1 MSSPTGNNKRKADA
15 LSCSHPMDSDDGG
28 GRPAVIARLKDA
40 TSVSDPS
47 PTTPHIPPPVWGRV
61 LDFMPY
67 EEVRSA
73 LLVGKIMANEAVKYV
88 RVLNF
93 MKSCELDGPSAQRFA
108 SIEEVNCLCLLS
120 GQSRSAVLCKDTTI
134 RLVPLLTTFA
144 KLKHIYVGG
153 LVTKDVGNGQ
163 EELSRRD
170 YGKVVCSSPENH
182 EELFM
187 ALFHSFLGAFKARV
201 LPSSLVRTNIIT
213 SWKHLPK
220 QWWHIEAGDNTN
232 SEGMC
237 VACRDV
243 FSYFPILEIML
254 EDHIICNCPHQ
265 MIEMYEII
273 SNREGAREIFQKASG
288 ARLPAF
294 LEFCLTANNFVVRE
308 EALRRRLA
316 DLGMSCGYKC
326 IYYLTMADIN
336 ELDRMIAFGF
346 DPGAV
351 SKESLYEE
359 LMIGNDDRQ
368 CDVYA
373 KSTIDA
379 LVARG
384 FPFAEADLI
393 LLDERMESALK
404 DLAARIYK

>member
-1 MSSPTGNNKRKADA
+1 M
-15 LSCSHPMDSDDGG
+15 
-28 GRPAVIARLKDA
+28 
-40 TSVSDPS
+40 
-47 PTTPHIPPPVWGRV
+47 
-61 LDFMPY
+61 
-67 EEVRSA
+67 
-73 LLVGKIMANEAVKYV
+73 
-88 RVLNF
+88 
-93 MKSCELDGPSAQRFA
+93 
-108 SIEEVNCLCLLS
+108 
-120 GQSRSAVLCKDTTI
+120 
-134 RLVPLLTTFA
+134 
-144 KLKHIYVGG
+144 
-153 LVTKDVGNGQ
+153 
-163 EELSRRD
+163 
-170 YGKVVCSSPENH
+170 
-182 EELFM
+182 
-187 ALFHSFLGAFKARV
+187 
-201 LPSSLVRTNIIT
+201 
-213 SWKHLPK
+213 
-220 QWWHIEAGDNTN
+220 
-232 SEGMC
+232 
-237 VACRDV
+237 
-243 FSYFPILEIML
+243 
-254 EDHIICNCPHQ
+254 
-265 MIEMYEII
+265 
-273 SNREGAREIFQKASG
+273 
-288 ARLPAF
+288 
-294 LEFCLTANNFVVRE
+294 VRE